1 MNDDNYS
8 GFFGAFI
15 WVITCFAVVFYIW
28 EPNWGLF
35 NTSDKTEKWI
45 VVEKRRGASRT
56 SGLDGNW
63 AAFTTGWL
71 TVKGKMRKS
80 LDTNDNRYDFAFK
93 VNYKL
98 TPPELNSG
106 LDDKIVES
114 YRFDF
119 TFYFID
125 EDGFIIH
132 KLSPN
137 EYFSLDHENHKNYIE
152 WTAEKYPYDEI
163 EVTSAALSRHM
174 IPEAVAKRVNK
185 ISYVSKLT
193 AVIKDKKYDSW
204 DEISLDHE
212 DKEKVDWSMF
222 EKASSE
228 PKFPASLKRKEIK
241 Q

>member
-1 MNDDNYS
+1 MSDDNDT

-15 WVITCFAVVFYIW
+15 WVIIGLAVAFYMW
-28 EPNWGLF
+28 GPNWNLF
-35 NTSDKTEKWI
+35 ASDKTEKWI
-45 VVEKRRGASRT
+45 SVDKGSGASHT
-56 SGLDGNW
+56 KGLDGNW
-63 AAFTTGWL
+63 SAFTTGWL

-80 LDTNDNRYDFAFK
+80 LDANDSRYDFVFK

-98 TPPELNSG
+98 TPPELNSD
-106 LDDKIVES
+106 LENKIVES
-114 YRFDF
+114 YRFNF

-125 EDGFIIH
+125 EDDFIIH
-132 KLSPN
+132 EFSPN
-137 EYFSLDHENHKNYIE
+137 EYFSLKNEKHENYIE
-152 WTAEKYPYDEI
+152 WTSKKYPYDEI
-163 EVTSAALSRHM
+163 EVRSAALSRHM

-185 ISYVSKLT
+185 ISYVPKLT
-193 AVIKDKKYDSW
+193 AVIKDKKYDPW

-228 PKFPASLKRKEIK
+228 PKFPSSLKRKAIK